1 MLFLLPLFYF
11 FGLRNEYSSLCYPL
25 IKLLH
30 GPFMKYFSPEVRDA
44 VAKAGN
50 CAVGGGSV
58 EGCAREGLFFAANSL
73 ANYSLNF
80 FDEGSL

>member
-1 MLFLLPLFYF
+1 
-11 FGLRNEYSSLCYPL
+11 
-25 IKLLH
+25 
-30 GPFMKYFSPEVRDA
+30 MKYFSPEVRDA

-50 CAVGGGSV
+50 CAVRGGSV
-58 EGCAREGLFFAANSL
+58 EGCAREGLSFAANSL